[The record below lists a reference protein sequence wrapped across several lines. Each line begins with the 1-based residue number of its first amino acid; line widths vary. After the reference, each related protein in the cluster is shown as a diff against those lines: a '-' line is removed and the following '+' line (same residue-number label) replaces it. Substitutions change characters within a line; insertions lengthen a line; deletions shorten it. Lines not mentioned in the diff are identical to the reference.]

1 VTATIPSWGINPA
14 PATGPVAPTSS
25 PFLAIPRRLGSDERV
40 VHLATVLDAL
50 GTPMPGAVATGA
62 VVSLW
67 DWAMDNR
74 PDGNLKDV
82 APAVISRVAGW
93 TGNHDAFRAA
103 LVSSGILDSWG
114 MLTRWQETGGRAQ
127 ASREAR
133 REASAKAA
141 ETRTPG
147 AIRTAE
153 WRARQ
158 RAEDVPTGVTRGVTR
173 GVTCDT
179 KSVTQRHTSVTV
191 SDGEERKSQ
200 SDLSP
205 TVNTAD
211 AVARDVRKRT
221 RDGSSPPRVARVPL
235 TAAHRAAREMLGWTS
250 NPHEDARR
258 RITAVVGDGSD
269 PVAMERWR
277 IALEAW
283 VDNYP
288 GRTGIE
294 GPLDWFR
301 DPSRQSRPKRPAPAT
316 GQSTPARAVPDGLIA
331 ALRLPATSNRRAAH
345 TGVAEDAQKTPEPAV
360 APEVSGVLGNLMAPD
375 PGPKKCTDEL
385 RRIALARAAE
395 YARARG
401 WGAPGSAT
409 SQPG

>member
-1 VTATIPSWGINPA
+1 MTATLQSWGTNHT
-14 PATGPVAPTSS
+14 PATVPVVSTSS
-25 PFLAIPRRLGSDERV
+25 PFLAVPRRLSSAERV
-40 VHLATVLDAL
+40 VHLASVLDAL

-74 PDGNLKDV
+74 PDGNLGDV
-82 APAVISRVAGW
+82 APAVIARVAGW
-93 TGNHDAFRAA
+93 TGNPDAFRAA

-114 MLTRWQETGGRAQ
+114 MLTGWADTGGRAQ

-147 AIRTAE
+147 ARRTAE

-158 RAEDVPTGVTRGVTR
+158 RAEDVPTGVTR

-211 AVARDVRKRT
+211 AVARSVRKRT

-235 TAAHRAAREMLGWTS
+235 TDAHRAAREMLGWRS
-250 NPHEDARR
+250 NPHEETRR

-269 PVAMERWR
+269 AVAMDRWR
-277 IALEAW
+277 LALEAW
-283 VDNYP
+283 VDTYP
-288 GRTGIE
+288 GRSGIE

-301 DPSRQSRPKRPAPAT
+301 DPSRQSRPKRQAPT
-316 GQSTPARAVPDGLIA
+316 TEPTPARAVPDGLIA
-331 ALRLPATSNRRAAH
+331 ALGLPATPNRRASH
-345 TGVAEDAQKTPEPAV
+345 TGVAEDAQKVPEPAV
-360 APEVSGVLGNLMAPD
+360 APEMSGVLSNLMAPD
-375 PGPKKCTDEL
+375 PGPKKNTDEL

>member
-1 VTATIPSWGINPA
+1 MTATIPSWGTNPT
-14 PATGPVAPTSS
+14 PATVPVVSTSS
-25 PFLAIPRRLGSDERV
+25 PFLAVPRRLSSDERV
-40 VHLATVLDAL
+40 VHLTSVLEAL

-62 VVSLW
+62 VINLW

-74 PDGNLKDV
+74 PDGNLGDV
-82 APAVISRVAGW
+82 APAVIARVAGW
-93 TGNHDAFRAA
+93 TGNPDAFRAA
-103 LVSSGILDSWG
+103 LVSSGILDPWG
-114 MLTRWQETGGRAQ
+114 MLTGWADTGGRAQ

-147 AIRTAE
+147 ARRTAE

-158 RAEDVPTGVTRGVTR
+158 RAEDVPTGVTR

-211 AVARDVRKRT
+211 AVARSVRKRT

-235 TAAHRAAREMLGWTS
+235 TDAHRAAREMLGWRS
-250 NPHEDARR
+250 NPHEETRR

-269 PVAMERWR
+269 AVAMERWR
-277 IALEAW
+277 LALEAW
-283 VDNYP
+283 TDTYP
-288 GRTGIE
+288 GRSGIE
-294 GPLDWFR
+294 GPRDWFR

-316 GQSTPARAVPDGLIA
+316 GPTPARAVPDGRA
-331 ALRLPATSNRRAAH
+331 DAFAFPAVPNRRAAH
-345 TGVAEDAQKTPEPAV
+345 TGVAEDARKEPEPAV
-360 APEVSGVLGNLMAPD
+360 APELSGVISNLMAPET
-375 PGPKKCTDEL
+375 GPKKNMDEL
-385 RRIALARAAE
+385 RRIAIARAAE
-395 YARARG
+395 WARTRG
-401 WGAPGSAT
+401 WEAPGSAG
-409 SQPG
+409 SQPQ

>member
-1 VTATIPSWGINPA
+1 MTATIPSWGTNPT

-25 PFLAIPRRLGSDERV
+25 PFLAVPRRLSSDERV
-40 VHLATVLDAL
+40 VHLTSVLDAL
-50 GTPMPGAVATGA
+50 GTVMPGAVATGA

-74 PDGNLKDV
+74 TDGNLADV
-82 APAVISRVAGW
+82 APAVIARVAGW
-93 TGNHDAFRAA
+93 AGNPEVFRAA
-103 LVSSGILDSWG
+103 LVSAGIIDAWG

-133 REASAKAA
+133 QESVQVEAKRGKW
-141 ETRTPG
+141 RTDK
-147 AIRTAE
+147 R
-153 WRARQ
+153 RQ
-158 RAEDVPTGVTRGVTR
+158 RGA
-173 GVTCDT
+173 
-179 KSVTQRHTSVTV
+179 V
-191 SDGEERKSQ
+191 SDGTGAQMSTRCPPDVHLPTDRVKSQ
-200 SDLSP
+200 TQSALAP
-205 TVNTAD
+205 PVNTAV

-221 RDGSSPPRVARVPL
+221 KDGSTLPRAARVPL
-235 TAAHRAAREMLGWTS
+235 TDAHRAAREMLGWAS

-288 GRTGIE
+288 GRAGIE

-316 GQSTPARAVPDGLIA
+316 GPTPARAVPQGPIA
-331 ALRLPATSNRRAAH
+331 AFPFSATSNRRASH
-345 TGVAEDAQKTPEPAV
+345 TGVAEDVRKAPEPAV
-360 APEVSGVLGNLMAPD
+360 APEVAGVLGNLMAPD
-375 PGPKKCTDEL
+375 PGPRKSTDVL

-395 YARARG
+395 WARSRG
-401 WGAPGSAT
+401 WEAPGSAGN
-409 SQPG
+409 QPG

>member
-1 VTATIPSWGINPA
+1 MTATIPSWGTSPL
-14 PATGPVAPTSS
+14 PATVPVAPTLA
-25 PFLAIPRRLGSDERV
+25 PFLAIPRRLSSDERV
-40 VHLATVLDAL
+40 VHLASVLDAL

-74 PDGNLKDV
+74 PDGNLGDV

-93 TGNHDAFRAA
+93 TGNPDAFRAA
-103 LVSSGILDSWG
+103 LVSSGILDPWG
-114 MLTRWQETGGRAQ
+114 MLTGWADTGGRAQ

-147 AIRTAE
+147 ARRTAE

-158 RAEDVPTGVTRGVTR
+158 RAEDVPTGVTR

-211 AVARDVRKRT
+211 AVARSVRKRT
-221 RDGSSPPRVARVPL
+221 RDGSSPLRVARVPL
-235 TAAHRAAREMLGWTS
+235 TDAHRAAREMLGWAS
-250 NPHEDARR
+250 NPHEETRR

-269 PVAMERWR
+269 AVAMDRWR

-301 DPSRQSRPKRPAPAT
+301 DPSRQSRPKRPAPA
-316 GQSTPARAVPDGLIA
+316 RAVPDGLA
-331 ALRLPATSNRRAAH
+331 GAFPYPATSNRRAAH
-345 TGVAEDAQKTPEPAV
+345 TGVAEDAQKAPEPAI
-360 APEVSGVLGNLMAPD
+360 APDVSGIIGHLLVAGS
-375 PGPKKCTDEL
+375 GPKKTMDEL
-385 RRIALARAAE
+385 RRDALARAAE
-395 YARARG
+395 WARTRG
-401 WGAPGSAT
+401 WEAQESAA
-409 SQPG
+409 SQGG

>member
-1 VTATIPSWGINPA
+1 MTATIPSWGTNPT
-14 PATGPVAPTSS
+14 PATGPVAPTLA
-25 PFLAIPRRLGSDERV
+25 PFLAIPRRLSSDERV
-40 VHLATVLDAL
+40 VHLASVLDAL

-74 PDGNLKDV
+74 PDGNLGDV
-82 APAVISRVAGW
+82 APAVIARVAGW
-93 TGNHDAFRAA
+93 TGNPDAFRAA
-103 LVSSGILDSWG
+103 LVSSGILDPWG
-114 MLTRWQETGGRAQ
+114 MLTGWADTGGRAQ

-147 AIRTAE
+147 ARRTAE

-158 RAEDVPTGVTRGVTR
+158 RAEDVPTGVTR

-211 AVARDVRKRT
+211 AVARSVRKRT

-235 TAAHRAAREMLGWTS
+235 TDAHRAAREMLGWAS
-250 NPHEDARR
+250 NPHEETRR

-269 PVAMERWR
+269 AVAMDRWR

-316 GQSTPARAVPDGLIA
+316 GPTPARAVPQGPVA
-331 ALRLPATSNRRAAH
+331 ALMLPATSNRRAAH
-345 TGVAEDAQKTPEPAV
+345 TGIAEDTQKAPEPAV
-360 APEVSGVLGNLMAPD
+360 SPEVSGVLSKLMAPD
-375 PGPKKCTDEL
+375 PGPRKNMDEL

-395 YARARG
+395 WARTRG
-401 WGAPGSAT
+401 WEAPGSAG
-409 SQPG
+409 SQLG

>member
-1 VTATIPSWGINPA
+1 MTATIPSWGTNPT
-14 PATGPVAPTSS
+14 PATGPVAPTLA
-25 PFLAIPRRLGSDERV
+25 PFLAIPRRLSSDERV
-40 VHLATVLDAL
+40 VHLASVLDAL

-74 PDGNLKDV
+74 PDGNLGDV
-82 APAVISRVAGW
+82 APAVIARVAGW
-93 TGNHDAFRAA
+93 TGNPEAFRAA
-103 LVSSGILDSWG
+103 LVSSGILDAWG
-114 MLTRWQETGGRAQ
+114 MLTGWADTGGRAQ

-133 REASAKAA
+133 REAATKAA
-141 ETRTPG
+141 DTRSAG
-147 AIRTAE
+147 AIRTAQ

-158 RAEDVPTGVTRGVTR
+158 RDVGGSQCVTEGVTQRHAA
-173 GVTCDT
+173 
-179 KSVTQRHTSVTV
+179 SHERHTSVTV
-191 SDGEERKSQ
+191 SDHEESQ
-200 SDLSP
+200 TQSALAP
-205 TVNTAD
+205 PVNTAV
-211 AVARDVRKRT
+211 AVARNVRKRT
-221 RDGSSPPRVARVPL
+221 KDGSTLPRAARVPL
-235 TAAHRAAREMLGWTS
+235 TDAHRAAREMLGWAS

-288 GRTGIE
+288 GRAGIE

-316 GQSTPARAVPDGLIA
+316 GPTPARAVPQGPIA
-331 ALRLPATSNRRAAH
+331 AFPFSATSNRRASH
-345 TGVAEDAQKTPEPAV
+345 TGVAEDVRKEPEPAV
-360 APEVSGVLGNLMAPD
+360 APEVAGVLGNLMSAD
-375 PGPKKCTDEL
+375 PGPKKGTDEL

-395 YARARG
+395 WARSRG
-401 WGAPGSAT
+401 WEAPGSAGN
-409 SQPG
+409 QPG

>member
-1 VTATIPSWGINPA
+1 MTATIPSWGTNPT
-14 PATGPVAPTSS
+14 PATGPVAPTLA
-25 PFLAIPRRLGSDERV
+25 PFLAIPRRLSSDERV
-40 VHLATVLDAL
+40 VHLASVLDAL

-74 PDGNLKDV
+74 PDGNLGDV
-82 APAVISRVAGW
+82 APAVIARVAGW
-93 TGNHDAFRAA
+93 TGNPDAFRAA
-103 LVSSGILDSWG
+103 LVSSGILDPWG

-133 REASAKAA
+133 REASAKEA

-147 AIRTAE
+147 ARRTAE

-158 RAEDVPTGVTRGVTR
+158 RAEDVPTGVTR

-211 AVARDVRKRT
+211 AVARSGRKRT

-235 TAAHRAAREMLGWTS
+235 TDAHRAAREMLGWAA
-250 NPHEDARR
+250 NPHEETRR

-269 PVAMERWR
+269 ALALERWR
-277 IALEAW
+277 LALEAW
-283 VDNYP
+283 VDTYP
-288 GRTGIE
+288 SRSGIE

-301 DPSRQSRPKRPAPAT
+301 DPSRQSRPKRQAPAT
-316 GQSTPARAVPDGLIA
+316 GPTPARAVPDGLIA
-331 ALRLPATSNRRAAH
+331 ALILPATPNRRASH
-345 TGVAEDAQKTPEPAV
+345 TGVAEDAQKAPEQAV
-360 APEVSGVLGNLMAPD
+360 APEVSGIIGHLLVAGS
-375 PGPKKCTDEL
+375 GPKKTMDEL

-401 WGAPGSAT
+401 WESPGSAT
-409 SQPG
+409 SQPQ